1 MYNILIVEDELSWS
15 RSMERNL
22 RDVLTLHNLQSMAS
36 WQVVVDTG
44 SAINQIRSCPWTVA
58 CFDLRLPAD
67 IGGSIST
74 AAGNQLISRRDIARS
89 LMKRFCYSAT
99 LSMDS
104 ADSEML
110 GTGSVLP
117 EADRTTGP
125 KLEKYGKA
133 SSDLV
138 APNGLDWEF
147 LSTYGWA
154 KRVVEFLS
162 SDKLQTEHVASGR
175 ISKTAVGF
183 WLERAPRALPPVLAR
198 HAQDLANAWDESGST
213 KTDVAIRLIET
224 AACLALGQTLVLLA
238 QPSPMQTP
246 QAAAWPTDGLHAS
259 MLNALDDLLTCH
271 TAQLSKWNWS
281 GWMTPATLSAMRAA
295 HAIRNEKSHSKQRVN
310 ARDEWQTLLPHLR
323 VVMDLC
329 GYWALHPLCADLRYD
344 HNGWR
349 AQLLAST
356 AWPAPMEPLDR
367 DHDFPSD
374 AATDHDH
381 FWQCVGYRERPDQ
394 PWVLKGI
401 GWGEVLVRD
410 QRDTDTGLRIWRQV
424 APNGEHRSWVR
435 LSLMTGKLVSG
446 RH

>member
-1 MYNILIVEDELSWS
+1 MSTVLIIEDEEAWQ
-15 RSMERNL
+15 MAMTRNL
-22 RDVLTLHNLQSMAS
+22 RALVGHMEIESGLSVNLNDALNKVRSRA
-36 WQVVVDTG
+36 WRVVSLDMR
-44 SAINQIRSCPWTVA
+44 IPE
-58 CFDLRLPAD
+58 
-67 IGGSIST
+67 
-74 AAGNQLISRRDIARS
+74 AAGALVTVDVGIKFSKRRDMSRYLGK
-89 LMKRFCYSAT
+89 LMIYSAT
-99 LSMDS
+99 LAIETSDPLGAEEVS
-104 ADSEML
+104 SERRFDGYRTASL
-110 GTGSVLP
+110 G
-117 EADRTTGP
+117 
-125 KLEKYGKA
+125 LEKYAKA
-133 SSDLV
+133 ESDNIDLK
-138 APNGLDWEF
+138 GSDWEF
-147 LSTYGWA
+147 LSTHGWA

-175 ISKTAVGF
+175 VSKTAIGF

-198 HAQDLANAWDESGST
+198 HAQDLANAWNEPGST

-259 MLNALDDLLTCH
+259 MLNALDDLLARH